1 MTARTATAVVRAA
14 YDAFNTRDVEAGVAL
29 MADDVIWP
37 NVPDGGVV
45 RGRDG
50 VRAHWREQFESV
62 DPRIELLDVDTD
74 GDGHVRA
81 SVRQVVRSHEGT
93 LLSDDRLTHVYT
105 MRAGL
110 IQSMEP
116 GA

>member
-1 MTARTATAVVRAA
+1 MTAPTATAIVRAA
-14 YDAFNTRDVEAGVAL
+14 YEAFNTRDVEAGVAL

-37 NVPDGGVV
+37 NVSDGGVV

-50 VRAHWREQFESV
+50 VRTHWREQFETV
-62 DPRIELLDVDTD
+62 DPRIELLDVDAD

-81 SVRQVVRSHEGT
+81 SVRQIVRSHEGT
-93 LLSDDRLTHVYT
+93 ILSDDRLTHVYR

-110 IQSMEP
+110 IQSMES
-116 GA
+116 GG